1 MESKT
6 YIQSHCKIE
15 KNAIWLNGE
24 KIFESEDLAFP
35 EFAKEAYK
43 HFEISYP
50 KFFKMDSL
58 SKIAFLASELI
69 LKGTINPEIEND
81 IALLFANKSSSLDT
95 DFKYQESI
103 SDKNEYFPSPAVF
116 VYTLANICMGEIS
129 IKNQMKSENCFFI
142 FDTFNSEF
150 MANYANILLK
160 TEKSEKVL
168 CAWTELYNED
178 YEVFMY
184 LVSNEN
190 LGETLENTKENLENL
205 YKK

>member
-6 YIQSHCKIE
+6 YIQSYCKIE

-24 KIFESEDLAFP
+24 KIFASDDLAFT
-35 EFAKEAYK
+35 EFAKKAYQ
-43 HFEISYP
+43 HFEISYS

-58 SKIAFLASELI
+58 SKIAFLGSEII
-69 LKGTINPEIEND
+69 LKETINPEIEND

-95 DFKYQESI
+95 DVKYQRSI

-129 IKNQMKSENCFFI
+129 IKNQLKSENCFFI
-142 FDTFNSEF
+142 FDAFNSDF
-150 MANYANILLK
+150 MANYSKILIETQK
-160 TEKSEKVL
+160 ADKVL
-168 CAWTELYNED
+168 CAWTELYQED

-184 LVSNEN
+184 LVANE
-190 LGETLENTKENLENL
+190 GTLENTKENLENL

>member
-6 YIQSHCKIE
+6 YIQSYCKIE

-24 KIFESEDLAFP
+24 KIFESDDLAFP

-43 HFEISYP
+43 NFEISYP

-69 LKGTINPEIEND
+69 LKENINPQIEND

-129 IKNQMKSENCFFI
+129 IKNQLKSENCFFI
-142 FDTFNSEF
+142 FDTYNSHF

-168 CAWTELYNED
+168 CAWTELYKED

-205 YKK
+205 YR

>member
-1 MESKT
+1 MEKKT
-6 YIQSHCKIE
+6 YINSYCKIE

-24 KIFESEDLAFP
+24 KIFESKEIAFP

-43 HFEISYP
+43 NFDISYP

-58 SKIAFLASELI
+58 SKITFLASEII
-69 LKGTINPEIEND
+69 LKETINPEMEND
-81 IALLFANKSSSLDT
+81 IALLFANRSSSLDT
-95 DFKYQESI
+95 DVKYQKSI

-129 IKNQMKSENCFFI
+129 IKNQLKSENCFFI
-142 FDTFNSEF
+142 FDAFNWDF
-150 MANYANILLK
+150 MANYSKILIE
-160 TEKSEKVL
+160 TEKAEKVL
-168 CAWTELYNED
+168 CAWTELYQED

-184 LVSNEN
+184 LVSAE
-190 LGETLENTKENLENL
+190 GTLENTKENLENL

>member
-6 YIQSHCKIE
+6 YIQSYCKIQ

-24 KIFESEDLAFP
+24 KIFESDDLAFP

-43 HFEISYP
+43 NFEISYP

-69 LKGTINPEIEND
+69 LKENINPEIEND

-103 SDKNEYFPSPAVF
+103 SDKNKYFPSPAVF

-129 IKNQMKSENCFFI
+129 IKNQLKSENCFFI
-142 FDTFNSEF
+142 FDTFNSDF
-150 MANYANILLK
+150 MVNYANILLK

-168 CAWTELYNED
+168 CAWTELYKED

-190 LGETLENTKENLENL
+190 LGQTLENTKENLENL